1 MARTKP
7 QKVTIKRL
15 QGFSY
20 ACNEWKK
27 CLFGITSLSNPK
39 KMIITKKKIA
49 QSWGSGIRATA
60 RGKAMNASP
69 GPVRTIENYFFSLF
83 FRKKKLVIQNYFAKH
98 LPPDSATSDISTPCS
113 FAINPSTEKMANPAT
128 KLVRLFNRHRAMES
142 LPRQVRSFVKLWSTE
157 QLPQWGQRL
166 LKTIHTC
173 SSCCCICCSSPTM
186 WGRQCKLQMSRKF
199 GCQHPSTPEGQF
211 VFGISLWR
219 WQWMIVISAV
229 NGGPMWRNLSVVL
242 LKASAQFSLDSPCFT

>member
-1 MARTKP
+1 M
-7 QKVTIKRL
+7 
-15 QGFSY
+15 
-20 ACNEWKK
+20 
-27 CLFGITSLSNPK
+27 
-39 KMIITKKKIA
+39 
-49 QSWGSGIRATA
+49 
-60 RGKAMNASP
+60 
-69 GPVRTIENYFFSLF
+69 
-83 FRKKKLVIQNYFAKH
+83 IQNHFTQH
-98 LPPDSATSDISTPCS
+98 LPPDSATCDISTPCS

-157 QLPQWGQRL
+157 HLSQWGQRL

-199 GCQHPSTPEGQF
+199 GFQHPSTPEGQF

-242 LKASAQFSLDSPCFT
+242 LKASAVFSRQSLFHLILEFAIMLYMVM